1 MPMLGNA
8 ADRLTKGLPLLALLL
23 AASIGDDVAA
33 LPLIGVLDDPIPWQ
47 IGPPLLLAQVAPS
60 ARELA
65 AYGGLHDAAAKG
77 DGAAIERLA
86 AAGADLDARDG
97 HGRTALMVAAHAGAQ
112 GAARALIEAGA
123 DLNALDHDRYD
134 VLTIAAV
141 ADDEA
146 MVRLAIAAGA
156 DPGLVTSPYDGT
168 ALIAA
173 AHLGHDGV
181 VRALIEAGAPLDHV
195 NNLHWTALIEAVV
208 LGDGGPR
215 HQATVR
221 ALVAAG
227 ADLDLADRDG
237 ATPFALA
244 RQYGYSEISRLLEE
258 AGARP

>member
-173 AHLGHDGV
+173 AHLGHDGRNPHRV
-181 VRALIEAGAPLDHV
+181 AKWKCRRPMAKRSSRSLQPSPAPLRWRV
-195 NNLHWTALIEAVV
+195 
-208 LGDGGPR
+208 
-215 HQATVR
+215 
-221 ALVAAG
+221 VAAG